1 VTIVIVSSLSLSIT
15 YILTSFTF
23 IIRMIGAINNINA
36 KSWNLA
42 SAVLLLNSFF
52 IAISLSM
59 IAFVIDHQPNLNLLL
74 TLFLLSILMVF
85 IGHLFMIIKFNSTT
99 ALIKK
104 ISKVYFKSDLINND
118 NTYKLVHYKF
128 DFITFIAW
136 ISFLIGFIF
145 PSILAVI
152 FNDYRTTLFQLSFIF
167 NSLGTFLTIIITDKK
182 ASLLSDKE
190 NPSETEIKKIIDFLS
205 IVIINRLLATTVV
218 LIGVLILFLLV

>member
-1 VTIVIVSSLSLSIT
+1 
-15 YILTSFTF
+15 
-23 IIRMIGAINNINA
+23 MIGAINNVNA

-59 IAFVIDHQPNLNLLL
+59 IAFVIDHQPNLKILSLL
-74 TLFLLSILMVF
+74 FFLSILVVLV
-85 IGHLFMIIKFNSTT
+85 GHLLMIYKFNGAT
-99 ALIKK
+99 LLVKK
-104 ISKVYFKSDLINND
+104 ISNIYFKQNLIENNSPF
-118 NTYKLVHYKF
+118 KLNFFNF
-128 DFITFIAW
+128 DFISFIAW

-190 NPSETEIKKIIDFLS
+190 NPNNADIRNIINFLS
-205 IVIINRLLATTVV
+205 NVLFNRLIATLLV
-218 LIGVLILFLLV
+218 LILVLFLFLLV